1 MFYRGSCVFFRTI
14 SLPSFNGLC
23 CKLAEITLFICMMQ
37 GRSQD
42 FSRGGGGNTV
52 SKWGYSPD
60 CHYGQGIVM
69 AFSPPVLGCLVKKG
83 LQKGGSWAPQ
93 TPLATPL

>member
-42 FSRGGGGNTV
+42 FSRGGGQHCVKVRVLTRL
-52 SKWGYSPD
+52 SLWPRY
-60 CHYGQGIVM
+60 CHGIF
-69 AFSPPVLGCLVKKG
+69 ATCSG
-83 LQKGGSWAPQ
+83 LFG
-93 TPLATPL
+93 